1 MVPGEVCAERAER
14 RNHSRKAV
22 LNVQKSAEAIVPWG
36 KKAQGKGGTNTSR
49 SNRRKEDGMK
59 NAENV
64 GSCPQR
70 DSTECEGYA
79 GAQSAVRQGNEET
92 AGRSQKLLEAI
103 LYKDNLNRAYK
114 RVKANKGAPGVD
126 GMTVEE
132 ALPWLKEHSKEM
144 IEEIRSGK
152 YKPTPVRRKEIP
164 KPDGGVRKLGIPT
177 VKDRIVQQAIAQQL
191 MPQYEP
197 KFSDGSYG
205 YRPGR
210 SAQDA
215 IYKIRGYAEEGYE
228 WAVQLDLS
236 KYFDTLNHEKL
247 LNLLRKTVKDERVIQ
262 LIKKF
267 LKSGVMENG
276 VKIATEEGSPQGGP
290 LSPLLANVYLNEFD
304 WEYERRG
311 VPVIRYADDIVLLCK
326 SQRAAERLLESSI
339 RYLEGKLKLKVNREK
354 SHIAKV
360 NATKNFKF
368 LGFAYSK
375 GKDGLFIRVHPK
387 ALLKAKN
394 RLRAITK
401 RNRGIN
407 VRKVM
412 QEIKVYMTGW
422 LNYYGIASLKTKMK
436 EWDEWLR
443 HRIRAYI
450 WKQWKKPKT
459 KLKNLMKLGVPE
471 YYAHMAANSRRGYW
485 FTVNTGAVTRGITN
499 ERLIR
504 AGFFELSP
512 AYESIQTACIGRAVY
527 RTVRTV
533 R

>member
-1 MVPGEVCAERAER
+1 
-14 RNHSRKAV
+14 
-22 LNVQKSAEAIVPWG
+22 
-36 KKAQGKGGTNTSR
+36 
-49 SNRRKEDGMK
+49 MK

-64 GSCPQR
+64 RSCPQR

-79 GAQSAVRQGNEET
+79 GAQSAVQPGNEET
-92 AGRSQKLLEAI
+92 AGRSQNLLEAI
-103 LYKDNLNRAYK
+103 LYRDNLNRAYK

-126 GMTVEE
+126 GVTVEE
-132 ALPWLKEHSKEM
+132 ALPWLKEHGKEM
-144 IEEIRSGK
+144 TEAIRSGK
-152 YKPTPVRRKEIP
+152 YKPTAVRRKEIP

-197 KFSDGSYG
+197 KFSEGSYG

-210 SAQDA
+210 SA
-215 IYKIRGYAEEGYE
+215 
-228 WAVQLDLS
+228 
-236 KYFDTLNHEKL
+236 
-247 LNLLRKTVKDERVIQ
+247 
-262 LIKKF
+262 
-267 LKSGVMENG
+267 
-276 VKIATEEGSPQGGP
+276 QGGP

-311 VPVIRYADDIVLLCK
+311 VPEIRYADDIVLLCK

-339 RYLEGKLKLKVNREK
+339 RYLEGKLKLRVNRDK
-354 SHIAKV
+354 SHITRVK
-360 NATKNFKF
+360 ATKNFKF
-368 LGFAYSK
+368 LGFTYGK
-375 GKDGLFIRVHPK
+375 GKDGLFIRAHPK

-401 RNRGIN
+401 RNRGVN

-422 LNYYGIASLKTKMK
+422 LNYYGIASLKTKMR

-471 YYAHMAANSRRGYW
+471 YYAHMAANSHRGYW

-499 ERLIR
+499 ERLTR
-504 AGFFELSP
+504 AGFFERSP

>member
-1 MVPGEVCAERAER
+1 M
-14 RNHSRKAV
+14 
-22 LNVQKSAEAIVPWG
+22 
-36 KKAQGKGGTNTSR
+36 KK
-49 SNRRKEDGMK
+49 
-59 NAENV
+59 AENV
-64 GSCPQR
+64 RSCLQR

-79 GAQSAVRQGNEET
+79 GAQSAVQPGNEET

-103 LYKDNLNRAYK
+103 LYRDNLNRAYK

-132 ALPWLKEHSKEM
+132 AFPWLKEHGKEM
-144 IEEIRSGK
+144 TEAIRRGK
-152 YKPTPVRRKEIP
+152 YKPTAVRRKEIP

-197 KFSDGSYG
+197 KFSEGSYG
-205 YRPGR
+205 YRPGK
-210 SAQDA
+210 SA
-215 IYKIRGYAEEGYE
+215 
-228 WAVQLDLS
+228 
-236 KYFDTLNHEKL
+236 
-247 LNLLRKTVKDERVIQ
+247 
-262 LIKKF
+262 
-267 LKSGVMENG
+267 
-276 VKIATEEGSPQGGP
+276 QGGP

-339 RYLEGKLKLKVNREK
+339 RYLEGKLKLRVNRDK
-354 SHIAKV
+354 SHIARV

-368 LGFAYSK
+368 LGFAYGK
-375 GKDGLFIRVHPK
+375 GKDGLFIRAHPK

-401 RNRGIN
+401 RNRGVN

-422 LNYYGIASLKTKMK
+422 LNYYGIASLKTKMR

-459 KLKNLMKLGVPE
+459 KRKNLMKLGVPE

-499 ERLIR
+499 ERLTR
-504 AGFFELSP
+504 VGFFELSP

>member
-1 MVPGEVCAERAER
+1 
-14 RNHSRKAV
+14 
-22 LNVQKSAEAIVPWG
+22 
-36 KKAQGKGGTNTSR
+36 
-49 SNRRKEDGMK
+49 MK

-64 GSCPQR
+64 RSCPQR

-79 GAQSAVRQGNEET
+79 GAQSAVQPGKEET

-103 LYKDNLNRAYK
+103 LYRDNLNRAYK

-132 ALPWLKEHSKEM
+132 ALPWLKEHGKEM
-144 IEEIRSGK
+144 SEAIRSGK
-152 YKPTPVRRKEIP
+152 YKPTAVRRKEIP

-191 MPQYEP
+191 MPLYEP
-197 KFSDGSYG
+197 KFSEGSYG

-210 SAQDA
+210 SA
-215 IYKIRGYAEEGYE
+215 
-228 WAVQLDLS
+228 
-236 KYFDTLNHEKL
+236 
-247 LNLLRKTVKDERVIQ
+247 
-262 LIKKF
+262 
-267 LKSGVMENG
+267 
-276 VKIATEEGSPQGGP
+276 QGGP

-304 WEYERRG
+304 CEYERRG
-311 VPVIRYADDIVLLCK
+311 VPEIRYADDIVLLCK

-339 RYLEGKLKLKVNREK
+339 RYLEGKLKLRVNRDK
-354 SHIAKV
+354 SHIARV
-360 NATKNFKF
+360 NAMKDFKF
-368 LGFAYSK
+368 LGFAYGK
-375 GKDGLFIRVHPK
+375 GKDGLFIRAHPK

-401 RNRGIN
+401 RNRGVN

-422 LNYYGIASLKTKMK
+422 LNYYGIASLKTKMR

-459 KLKNLMKLGVPE
+459 KRKNLMKLGVPE

-485 FTVNTGAVTRGITN
+485 FTVNTGVVTRGITN
-499 ERLIR
+499 ERLTR

>member
-1 MVPGEVCAERAER
+1 
-14 RNHSRKAV
+14 
-22 LNVQKSAEAIVPWG
+22 
-36 KKAQGKGGTNTSR
+36 
-49 SNRRKEDGMK
+49 MK

-64 GSCPQR
+64 RSCPQR

-79 GAQSAVRQGNEET
+79 GAQSAVQPGNEET
-92 AGRSQKLLEAI
+92 AGRSQNLLEAI
-103 LYKDNLNRAYK
+103 LYRDNLNRAYN

-132 ALPWLKEHSKEM
+132 ALPWLKKHGKEM
-144 IEEIRSGK
+144 TEAIRSGK
-152 YKPTPVRRKEIP
+152 YKPTAVRRKEIP

-197 KFSDGSYG
+197 KFSEGSYG

-210 SAQDA
+210 SA
-215 IYKIRGYAEEGYE
+215 
-228 WAVQLDLS
+228 
-236 KYFDTLNHEKL
+236 
-247 LNLLRKTVKDERVIQ
+247 
-262 LIKKF
+262 
-267 LKSGVMENG
+267 
-276 VKIATEEGSPQGGP
+276 QGGP

-339 RYLEGKLKLKVNREK
+339 RHLEGKLKLRVNRDK
-354 SHIAKV
+354 SHIARV

-368 LGFAYSK
+368 LGFAYGK
-375 GKDGLFIRVHPK
+375 GKDGLFIRAHPK

-394 RLRAITK
+394 RLHAITK
-401 RNRGIN
+401 RNRGVN

-422 LNYYGIASLKTKMK
+422 LNYYGIASLKTKMR

-459 KLKNLMKLGVPE
+459 KRKNLMKLGVPE
-471 YYAHMAANSRRGYW
+471 YYAYMAANSRRGYW

-499 ERLIR
+499 ERLTR

>member
-1 MVPGEVCAERAER
+1 
-14 RNHSRKAV
+14 
-22 LNVQKSAEAIVPWG
+22 
-36 KKAQGKGGTNTSR
+36 
-49 SNRRKEDGMK
+49 MK

-64 GSCPQR
+64 RSCPQR

-79 GAQSAVRQGNEET
+79 GAQSAVQPGNEET
-92 AGRSQKLLEAI
+92 AGRSQNLLEAI
-103 LYKDNLNRAYK
+103 LYRDNLNRAYN

-132 ALPWLKEHSKEM
+132 ALPWLKKHGKEM
-144 IEEIRSGK
+144 TEAIRSGK
-152 YKPTPVRRKEIP
+152 YKPTAVRRKEIP

-197 KFSDGSYG
+197 KFSEGSYG

-210 SAQDA
+210 SA
-215 IYKIRGYAEEGYE
+215 
-228 WAVQLDLS
+228 
-236 KYFDTLNHEKL
+236 
-247 LNLLRKTVKDERVIQ
+247 
-262 LIKKF
+262 
-267 LKSGVMENG
+267 
-276 VKIATEEGSPQGGP
+276 QGGP

-339 RYLEGKLKLKVNREK
+339 RHLEGKLKLRVNRDK
-354 SHIAKV
+354 SHIARV

-368 LGFAYSK
+368 LGFAYGK
-375 GKDGLFIRVHPK
+375 GKDGLFIRAHPK

-394 RLRAITK
+394 RLHAITK
-401 RNRGIN
+401 RNRGVN

-422 LNYYGIASLKTKMK
+422 LNYYGIASLKTKMR

-471 YYAHMAANSRRGYW
+471 YYAHMAANSHRGYW

-499 ERLIR
+499 ERLTR
-504 AGFFELSP
+504 AGFFERSP

>member
-1 MVPGEVCAERAER
+1 
-14 RNHSRKAV
+14 
-22 LNVQKSAEAIVPWG
+22 
-36 KKAQGKGGTNTSR
+36 
-49 SNRRKEDGMK
+49 MK

-64 GSCPQR
+64 RSCPQR

-79 GAQSAVRQGNEET
+79 GAQSAVQPGNEET
-92 AGRSQKLLEAI
+92 AGRSQNLLEAI
-103 LYKDNLNRAYK
+103 LYRDNLNRAYK

-132 ALPWLKEHSKEM
+132 ALPWLKEHGKEM
-144 IEEIRSGK
+144 TEAIRSGK
-152 YKPTPVRRKEIP
+152 YKPTAVRRKEIP

-197 KFSDGSYG
+197 KFSEGSYG

-210 SAQDA
+210 SA
-215 IYKIRGYAEEGYE
+215 
-228 WAVQLDLS
+228 
-236 KYFDTLNHEKL
+236 
-247 LNLLRKTVKDERVIQ
+247 
-262 LIKKF
+262 
-267 LKSGVMENG
+267 
-276 VKIATEEGSPQGGP
+276 QGGP

-304 WEYERRG
+304 WEYEGRG

-326 SQRAAERLLESSI
+326 SQRAAERMLESSI
-339 RYLEGKLKLKVNREK
+339 RYLEGKLKLRVNRDK
-354 SHIAKV
+354 SHIARV

-368 LGFAYSK
+368 LGFAYGK
-375 GKDGLFIRVHPK
+375 GKDGLFIRAHPK

-401 RNRGIN
+401 RNRGVN

-422 LNYYGIASLKTKMK
+422 LNYYGIASLKTKMR

-471 YYAHMAANSRRGYW
+471 YYAHMAANSHRGYW

-499 ERLIR
+499 ERLTR

>member
-1 MVPGEVCAERAER
+1 
-14 RNHSRKAV
+14 
-22 LNVQKSAEAIVPWG
+22 
-36 KKAQGKGGTNTSR
+36 
-49 SNRRKEDGMK
+49 MK

-64 GSCPQR
+64 RSCPQR

-79 GAQSAVRQGNEET
+79 GAQSAVQPGNEET
-92 AGRSQKLLEAI
+92 AGRSQNLLEAI
-103 LYKDNLNRAYK
+103 LYRDNLNRAYN

-132 ALPWLKEHSKEM
+132 ALPWLKKHGKEM
-144 IEEIRSGK
+144 TEAIRSGK
-152 YKPTPVRRKEIP
+152 YKPTAVRRKEIP

-197 KFSDGSYG
+197 KFSEGSYG

-210 SAQDA
+210 SA
-215 IYKIRGYAEEGYE
+215 
-228 WAVQLDLS
+228 
-236 KYFDTLNHEKL
+236 
-247 LNLLRKTVKDERVIQ
+247 
-262 LIKKF
+262 
-267 LKSGVMENG
+267 
-276 VKIATEEGSPQGGP
+276 QGGP

-339 RYLEGKLKLKVNREK
+339 RHLEGKLKLRVNRDK
-354 SHIAKV
+354 SHIARV

-368 LGFAYSK
+368 LGFAYGK
-375 GKDGLFIRVHPK
+375 GKDGLFIRAHPK

-394 RLRAITK
+394 RLHAITK
-401 RNRGIN
+401 RNRGVN

-422 LNYYGIASLKTKMK
+422 LNYYGIASLKTKMR

-471 YYAHMAANSRRGYW
+471 YYAHMAANSHRGYW

-499 ERLIR
+499 ERLTR

>member
-1 MVPGEVCAERAER
+1 M
-14 RNHSRKAV
+14 
-22 LNVQKSAEAIVPWG
+22 
-36 KKAQGKGGTNTSR
+36 KK
-49 SNRRKEDGMK
+49 
-59 NAENV
+59 AENV
-64 GSCPQR
+64 RSCPQR

-79 GAQSAVRQGNEET
+79 GTQSAVQPGKEET

-103 LYKDNLNRAYK
+103 LYRDNLNRAYK

-132 ALPWLKEHSKEM
+132 ALPWLKEHGKEM
-144 IEEIRSGK
+144 SEAIRSGK
-152 YKPTPVRRKEIP
+152 YKPTAVRRKEIP

-191 MPQYEP
+191 MPLYEP
-197 KFSDGSYG
+197 KFSEGSYG

-210 SAQDA
+210 SA
-215 IYKIRGYAEEGYE
+215 
-228 WAVQLDLS
+228 
-236 KYFDTLNHEKL
+236 
-247 LNLLRKTVKDERVIQ
+247 
-262 LIKKF
+262 
-267 LKSGVMENG
+267 
-276 VKIATEEGSPQGGP
+276 QGGP

-304 WEYERRG
+304 CEYERRG

-326 SQRAAERLLESSI
+326 SQRAAERMLESSI
-339 RYLEGKLKLKVNREK
+339 RYLEGKLKLRVNRDK
-354 SHIAKV
+354 SHIARV

-368 LGFAYSK
+368 LGFAYGK
-375 GKDGLFIRVHPK
+375 GKDGLFIRVPPK

-401 RNRGIN
+401 RNRGVN

-422 LNYYGIASLKTKMK
+422 LNYYGIASLKTKMR

-459 KLKNLMKLGVPE
+459 KRKNLMKLGVPE

-485 FTVNTGAVTRGITN
+485 FTANTGAVTRGITN
-499 ERLIR
+499 ERLTR

>member
-1 MVPGEVCAERAER
+1 MKRAE
-14 RNHSRKAV
+14 
-22 LNVQKSAEAIVPWG
+22 
-36 KKAQGKGGTNTSR
+36 
-49 SNRRKEDGMK
+49 
-59 NAENV
+59 NAGNS
-64 GSCPQR
+64 GCPQK

-79 GAQSAVRQGNEET
+79 GARSAVRPGSEET
-92 AGRSQKLLEAI
+92 AGRSRNLLERI
-103 LYKDNLNRAYK
+103 LGRDNLNNAYK

-132 ALPWLKEHSKEM
+132 ALPWLKEHGQELKES
-144 IEEIRSGK
+144 IRSGK
-152 YKPTPVRRKEIP
+152 YKPMPVRRKEIP

-191 MPQYEP
+191 TPLYEP
-197 KFSDGSYG
+197 KFSEGSYG

-215 IYKIRGYAEEGYE
+215 IFKIRGYAEEGYE
-228 WAVQLDLS
+228 WAVLLDLS

-247 LNLLRKTVKDERVIQ
+247 LNLLRETVKDERVIQ

-267 LKSGVMENG
+267 LKSGVMDNG
-276 VKIATEEGSPQGGP
+276 VRIATEEGSPQGGP
-290 LSPLLANVYLNEFD
+290 LSPLLANIYLNEFD
-304 WEYERRG
+304 WEYEGRG

-326 SQRAAERLLESSI
+326 SQRAAERLLESST

-360 NATKNFKF
+360 NATKKFKF

-394 RLRAITK
+394 KLRQITK
-401 RNRGIN
+401 RNRGRN
-407 VRKVM
+407 VREVM
-412 QEIKVYMTGW
+412 KELKLYMTGW
-422 LNYYGIASLKTKMK
+422 LNYFAIASMK
-436 EWDEWLR
+436 KRMGEWDEWLR

-459 KLKNLMKLGVPE
+459 RLRNLMRLDVPE
-471 YYAHMAANSRRGYW
+471 KYARMAANCRRGYW
-485 FTVNTGAVTRGITN
+485 FTTKTGAVERAITN

-504 AGFFELSP
+504 AGYFELSP
-512 AYESIQTACIGRAVY
+512 AYESIQSACIGRAVY

>member
-1 MVPGEVCAERAER
+1 
-14 RNHSRKAV
+14 
-22 LNVQKSAEAIVPWG
+22 
-36 KKAQGKGGTNTSR
+36 
-49 SNRRKEDGMK
+49 MK

-64 GSCPQR
+64 RSCPQR

-79 GAQSAVRQGNEET
+79 GAQSAVQPGKEET
-92 AGRSQKLLEAI
+92 AGRSQKMLEAI
-103 LYKDNLNRAYK
+103 LYRDNLNRAYK

-132 ALPWLKEHSKEM
+132 ALPWLKKHGKEM
-144 IEEIRSGK
+144 TEAIRSGK
-152 YKPTPVRRKEIP
+152 YKLTAVRRKEIP

-197 KFSDGSYG
+197 KFSEGSYG

-210 SAQDA
+210 SA
-215 IYKIRGYAEEGYE
+215 
-228 WAVQLDLS
+228 
-236 KYFDTLNHEKL
+236 
-247 LNLLRKTVKDERVIQ
+247 
-262 LIKKF
+262 
-267 LKSGVMENG
+267 
-276 VKIATEEGSPQGGP
+276 QGGP

-304 WEYERRG
+304 WEYEGRG

-339 RYLEGKLKLKVNREK
+339 RYLEGKLKLRVNRDK
-354 SHIAKV
+354 SHIARV

-368 LGFAYSK
+368 LGFAYGK

-401 RNRGIN
+401 RNRGVN

-422 LNYYGIASLKTKMK
+422 LNYYGIASLKTKMR

-459 KLKNLMKLGVPE
+459 KRKNLMKLGVPE
-471 YYAHMAANSRRGYW
+471 YYAYMAANSRRGYW

-499 ERLIR
+499 ERLTR

>member
-1 MVPGEVCAERAER
+1 
-14 RNHSRKAV
+14 
-22 LNVQKSAEAIVPWG
+22 
-36 KKAQGKGGTNTSR
+36 
-49 SNRRKEDGMK
+49 MK

-64 GSCPQR
+64 RSCPQR

-79 GAQSAVRQGNEET
+79 GAQSAVQPGNEET
-92 AGRSQKLLEAI
+92 AGRSQNLLEAI
-103 LYKDNLNRAYK
+103 LYRDNLNRAYK

-126 GMTVEE
+126 GVTVEE
-132 ALPWLKEHSKEM
+132 ALPWLKEHGKEM
-144 IEEIRSGK
+144 TEAIRSGK
-152 YKPTPVRRKEIP
+152 YKPTAVRRKEIP

-197 KFSDGSYG
+197 KFSEGSYG

-210 SAQDA
+210 SA
-215 IYKIRGYAEEGYE
+215 
-228 WAVQLDLS
+228 
-236 KYFDTLNHEKL
+236 
-247 LNLLRKTVKDERVIQ
+247 
-262 LIKKF
+262 
-267 LKSGVMENG
+267 
-276 VKIATEEGSPQGGP
+276 QGGP

-311 VPVIRYADDIVLLCK
+311 VPEIRYADDIVLLCK

-339 RYLEGKLKLKVNREK
+339 RYLEGKLKLRVNRDK
-354 SHIAKV
+354 SHITRVK
-360 NATKNFKF
+360 ATKNFKF
-368 LGFAYSK
+368 LGFTYGK
-375 GKDGLFIRVHPK
+375 GKDGLFIRAHPK

-401 RNRGIN
+401 RNRGVN

-422 LNYYGIASLKTKMK
+422 LNYYGIASLKTKMR

-471 YYAHMAANSRRGYW
+471 YYAYMAANSRRGYW

-499 ERLIR
+499 ERLTR